1 MAIIRRRVDF
11 ANLPPLSAEELEQLA
26 RLEAMTPE
34 EIEQNALDDPDN
46 PPFTDEELERLSIAA
61 PIQRARR
68 GMGLTQVQFSERFHI
83 NLARLRDWEQGRYK
97 PDSALLAYLKII
109 AAEPELVSRIL
120 EHGASGEKA
129 AAAE

>member
-1 MAIIRRRVDF
+1 MAIVRYQFDP
-11 ANLPPLSAEELEQLA
+11 ANPPKMTEAERQFLDNL
-26 RLEAMTPE
+26 TPE
-34 EIEQNALDDPDN
+34 QIEQNALDDPDN

-109 AAEPELVSRIL
+109 AAEPDLGSRIL
-120 EHGASGEKA
+120 DQGAADEKA
-129 AAAE
+129 SAAE